1 MNMDMDMDMPLI
13 SPVSRKYYNYAR
25 EKENRKHYRVEDIR
39 ICIEYI
45 CDEIIFEFVSEED
58 QKKWKNYDLHSKLV
72 SAKQFMNSN
81 IVNRLI
87 KAKNIGNKGA
97 HKGEEG
103 KYTVENIEKAIEV
116 VREFSLEVFLAYFK
130 RNGFGVETNSW
141 MPTVFST
148 LPPIYRSVILRKY
161 YEVDN
166 SIIVID
172 KLSKAYAKARM
183 EKEAKTFLEEC
194 YNKSELTVG
203 QYNVLLHDVDL
214 LNRNID
220 KLPIANDLEK
230 AKENFNTLLEVIPE
244 EERDRF
250 VCLIST
256 ILNGYKAN

>member
-1 MNMDMDMDMPLI
+1 M
-13 SPVSRKYYNYAR
+13 
-25 EKENRKHYRVEDIR
+25 
-39 ICIEYI
+39 
-45 CDEIIFEFVSEED
+45 
-58 QKKWKNYDLHSKLV
+58 
-72 SAKQFMNSN
+72 
-81 IVNRLI
+81 
-87 KAKNIGNKGA
+87 
-97 HKGEEG
+97 
-103 KYTVENIEKAIEV
+103 